1 MILKFRAWDEKNEI
15 ITTDFT
21 VGVENGILTFFSNDA
36 EMRILKPLKCT
47 NILDK
52 NGKEIYEGDIV
63 KGNAKDNFIVVP
75 MLGGLSIHNI
85 NNLGQKHNELISMP
99 TNDAQTASWLEECEI
114 IGNIHE
120 NPELLK

>member
-52 NGKEIYEGDIV
+52 NGKEIFDGDILHGSWFVTSDKREKSHIV
-63 KGNAKDNFIVVP
+63 KWENYGWDFGEFPSFVQI
-75 MLGGLSIHNI
+75 
-85 NNLGQKHNELISMP
+85 
-99 TNDAQTASWLEECEI
+99 EI
-114 IGNIHE
+114 IGNIYE